1 MAELHA
7 SINDYIYPKRNPSYS
22 NYGTVGLIQMPSAR
36 FQNEGAVGFSW
47 SNHDPY
53 LRGSIIAYPFD
64 WMEAVYSYTDINNA
78 LYSNVESFSG
88 NQSYKDKG
96 FDLKLRVLKESQF
109 MPNVAIGLRDLAGSN
124 NFEADSVVKNAK
136 EIFLKNTKD
145 NQLFDPQNANPS
157 YSQDTKFKKI
167 NE

>member
-1 MAELHA
+1 
-7 SINDYIYPKRNPSYS
+7 
-22 NYGTVGLIQMPSAR
+22 MPSAR

-124 NFEADSVVKNAK
+124 NFEAEYIVASKLVGNLDFTFGIGWGDLSHGGYKNPFTSISV
-136 EIFLKNTKD
+136 
-145 NQLFDPQNANPS
+145 S
-157 YSQDTKFKKI
+157 YTHLTLPTI
-167 NE
+167 LLV